1 MIFDVVQRFFARWKF
16 DQLAGVSK
24 RLTPLW
30 RTRKGKMSEFM
41 KPYGNWLH
49 EHFYDSDF

>member
-1 MIFDVVQRFFARWKF
+1 MEVRSTGRGVKAFD
-16 DQLAGVSK
+16 
-24 RLTPLW
+24 TPMAHS
-30 RTRKGKMSEFM
+30 KGKMSEFM